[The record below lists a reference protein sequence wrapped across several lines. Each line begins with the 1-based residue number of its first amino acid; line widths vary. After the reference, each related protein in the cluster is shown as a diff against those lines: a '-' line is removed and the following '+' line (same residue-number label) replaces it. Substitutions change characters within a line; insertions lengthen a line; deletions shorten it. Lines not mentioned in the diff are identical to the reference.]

1 MKHITTT
8 WVLLV
13 ALVLAGTGIWVWKMP
28 HAAAGMPPE
37 AAPIQAQLA
46 NVDRSTRSIQALTA
60 ALADWKANASTDKTV
75 ALIAEAPI
83 VKKPSQHEKTTKVA
97 EKPQRSAPAH
107 QVNMIYLSSTMQ
119 RAIVDGHY
127 LGPGDSLPDGTKVV
141 AIQKGQ
147 VVLRQKGHREVVK
160 AQPIAVGVVQ

>member
-13 ALVLAGTGIWVWKMP
+13 GLVLAGTAIWIWNTP
-28 HAAAGMPPE
+28 QIEGGMAPE
-37 AAPIQAQLA
+37 SAPIQAKVA
-46 NVDRSTRSIQALTA
+46 SVDRSTRAIQSLTA
-60 ALADWKANASTDKTV
+60 ALADWNANTSMDKTV
-75 ALIAEAPI
+75 ALIAEAPRKQK
-83 VKKPSQHEKTTKVA
+83 VRQHEKSKVA
-97 EKPQRSAPAH
+97 AKLEQPAPAH
-107 QVNMIYLSSTMQ
+107 QVNMIYLSSSMQ

-127 LGPGDSLPDGTKVV
+127 LGPGDALPDGTKVV

-160 AQPIAVGVVQ
+160 AEPVPVGFVQ

>member
-1 MKHITTT
+1 VKHITTT

-13 ALVLAGTGIWVWKMP
+13 GLVLAGIGIWVWKMP
-28 HAAAGMPPE
+28 HAVGGLPPE
-37 AAPIQAQLA
+37 AAPIQAQVA
-46 NVDRSTRSIQALTA
+46 SVDRSTRAIQSLTA
-60 ALADWKANASTDKTV
+60 ALAEWNANAPSGKTV
-75 ALIAEAPI
+75 ALIAEAPRT
-83 VKKPSQHEKTTKVA
+83 KKAQPHEKTQVA
-97 EKPQRSAPAH
+97 AKLEQPKPAH

-160 AQPIAVGVVQ
+160 AQSVPVGVVQ